1 MPRQGA
7 DVCAAAGGALK
18 GFALASGA
26 LASGVG
32 YAIWYTALPALR
44 ASTAAT
50 LQLCVPL
57 LVALAGVAW
66 LGEPATLRLA
76 LAALAIV
83 GGVALVVR
91 FRR

>member
-1 MPRQGA
+1 MI
-7 DVCAAAGGALK
+7 AGWIL
-18 GFALASGA
+18 LLVS
-26 LASGVG
+26 VG
-32 YAIWYTALPALR
+32 Y
-44 ASTAAT
+44 
-50 LQLCVPL
+50 VGL
-57 LVALAGVAW
+57 LFGVAW

>member
-1 MPRQGA
+1 M
-7 DVCAAAGGALK
+7 
-18 GFALASGA
+18 
-26 LASGVG
+26 G